1 MIRLAFFFSALFL
14 AAVMDMRTRTIPDWL
29 VVLVALTSMLPPGQ
43 PNLLGV
49 LAGLPLLLA
58 GITIGGIGGGDVKL
72 MGACGLVL
80 GAGHALMGLFLA
92 LCLLVLWHAA
102 GNMGRKKN
110 RKKQKE
116 ETEQAYPLVPFL
128 FAGML
133 IGIWIE
139 GEKEL
144 LRLFVNLDVPGRR
157 VYIRHMEV
165 AVELTGIYEVYRDFI
180 EWSCKELI
188 RKNCIESRKK
198 HICNCI
204 MVTDSKDVNNIYL
217 EEIGFQFKGELTK
230 EVYVDAEYKDA
241 SVFVKTICL

>member
-1 MIRLAFFFSALFL
+1 MPRRAN
-14 AAVMDMRTRTIPDWL
+14 TQTQQ

-128 FAGML
+128 C
-133 IGIWIE
+133 
-139 GEKEL
+139 
-144 LRLFVNLDVPGRR
+144 LRAMGAL
-157 VYIRHMEV
+157 
-165 AVELTGIYEVYRDFI
+165 
-180 EWSCKELI
+180 
-188 RKNCIESRKK
+188 
-198 HICNCI
+198 
-204 MVTDSKDVNNIYL
+204 
-217 EEIGFQFKGELTK
+217 
-230 EVYVDAEYKDA
+230 
-241 SVFVKTICL
+241 